1 MSSAY
6 GENRDDQKEDSLML
20 TSKQL
25 NLPVY
30 YHSKEIQSRE
40 FILDCYNEAD
50 FDGLFEI
57 FEEIIEDGQSYP
69 QLTTDSKQFRQYFL
83 SHHCFVINEII
94 NENKISDPSSSSS
107 SSSRSKS
114 NRKNV
119 VAGFYIK
126 PNFPGRS
133 SHLANYGLIVA
144 SKHRNLGL
152 GKFMGKE
159 CIRLAR
165 LLGFKALYTNLVYA
179 NNRSSISICQCL
191 GFRQY
196 KRE

>member
-6 GENRDDQKEDSLML
+6 GENRDDQKEDCLML

-57 FEEIIEDGQSYP
+57 FEEIIED
-69 QLTTDSKQFRQYFL
+69 
-83 SHHCFVINEII
+83 
-94 NENKISDPSSSSS
+94 
-107 SSSRSKS
+107 
-114 NRKNV
+114 
-119 VAGFYIK
+119 
-126 PNFPGRS
+126 GRS

-191 GFRQY
+191 GFRQVGRIPNGGHLKNLGY
-196 KRE
+196 VDALQFYRELDDCDTPKISEEIVF